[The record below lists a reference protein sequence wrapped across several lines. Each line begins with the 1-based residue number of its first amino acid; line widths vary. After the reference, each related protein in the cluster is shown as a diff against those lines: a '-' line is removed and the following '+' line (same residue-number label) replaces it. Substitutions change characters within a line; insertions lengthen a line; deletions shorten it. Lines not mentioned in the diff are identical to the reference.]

1 MYCNRLV
8 FVLSESQSS
17 QAPKKSTR
25 SAGKK
30 AKKANYNASPAK
42 TVEEQKE
49 GEEAAITADKLREGG
64 VPAKT
69 SEEQIEGAEA
79 ASASADFSSS
89 TECPSKLGCD
99 IVEAN
104 FSFLLQ
110 HKSS

>member
-42 TVEEQKE
+42 TVEEEKE
-49 GEEAAITADKLREGG
+49 GEEAAITADKLREG

-69 SEEQIEGAEA
+69 FEEQIEGAEA

>member
-49 GEEAAITADKLREGG
+49 GEEAAITADKLREG

-69 SEEQIEGAEA
+69 FEEQIEGAEA

-89 TECPSKLGCD
+89 TECPSKLGCQ